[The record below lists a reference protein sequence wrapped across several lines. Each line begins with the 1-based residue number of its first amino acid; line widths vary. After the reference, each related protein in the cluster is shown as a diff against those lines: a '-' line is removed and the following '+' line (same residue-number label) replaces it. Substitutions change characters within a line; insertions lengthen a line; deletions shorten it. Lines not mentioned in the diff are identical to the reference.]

1 LNQIVADVVSCQNQI
16 DSFFVNQRIALLL
29 KKSNIA
35 KKFGVSPVVVMRF
48 IFSLVFTGKNLF
60 RYLLSAESG
69 DALGKD
75 TVYRFLNST
84 TANWRKFL
92 HLLSGAV
99 IREQMLPLTSE
110 TTPKV
115 FIVDDSLYN
124 RNRSKKVELLS
135 RVHDHNENRF
145 YCGFRLLTLGWSD
158 GATCLPVSFSMLSS
172 AKEKNRL
179 HPMRADIDKR
189 TNGFKRRCESVRKS
203 TQVLIELVAQAKAAG
218 IVADYLLFDSWFS
231 FPATIIRLLEEKVQ
245 VICMLKAMKTTYGYQ
260 GAKVTLNELY
270 KRLRKRAGRA
280 KILASCVATLG
291 EAADGSKVMAKIVF
305 VRNRSSKNWLALLST
320 DVNLTDE
327 EIIKLYKRRWDIEVF
342 FKMTKSYLNL
352 AKEFQGRSYDSLV
365 AHTTI
370 VFTRYI
376 MLAVGQRITKDPR
389 TLGNLFHAGC
399 DELRQVS
406 FAEALTMMLE
416 FLQQVVQEIPA
427 AVAARVQQ
435 LLNVFV
441 AGFPALMRR
450 MLLIPAWNY

>member
-1 LNQIVADVVSCQNQI
+1 MSQIVADVLSCQNQI

-60 RYLLSAESG
+60 RYLHSAESG

-110 TTPKV
+110 ATPKV

-135 RVHDHNENRF
+135 RVHDHNEHRF

-189 TNGFKRRCESVRKS
+189 TNGFKRRCESIRKS
-203 TQVLIELVAQAKAAG
+203 TQVLIELVVQAKAAG
-218 IVADYLLFDSWFS
+218 IAADYLLFDSWFS

-245 VICMLKAMKTTYGYQ
+245 VICMLKAMKTTYDYQ
-260 GAKVTLNELY
+260 GTKMTLNDLY

-280 KILASCVATLG
+280 KILASCVVTLG
-291 EAADGSKVMAKIVF
+291 ESADGSKVLAKIVF
-305 VRNRSSKNWLALLST
+305 VRNRSSRNWLALLST

-376 MLAVGQRITKDPR
+376 MLAVGQRMTKDPR

-416 FLQQVVQEIPA
+416 FLQQVLQEIPA
-427 AVAARVQQ
+427 VITARVQQ
-435 LLNVFV
+435 LLDAFV
-441 AGFPALMRR
+441 ASFPALMRR
-450 MLLIPAWNY
+450 ILLIPAWNY